1 MGRKKSKNKIY
12 NKKHQIIQVILY
24 IKDNNLKHKTKL
36 YQPKVEFYLTQKFIN
51 LKNWCNKK
59 KSNKKWKTNWERERE
74 RGKIFCVRKLCI
86 EWKRKCQIY
95 SKILKIRRVKIKEDK
110 KVEKEWY

>member
-1 MGRKKSKNKIY
+1 MKKSKNKIY

-51 LKNWCNKK
+51 LKN
-59 KSNKKWKTNWERERE
+59 
-74 RGKIFCVRKLCI
+74 
-86 EWKRKCQIY
+86 
-95 SKILKIRRVKIKEDK
+95 
-110 KVEKEWY
+110 

>member
-74 RGKIFCVRKLCI
+74 GEVTFFVW
-86 EWKRKCQIY
+86 ENY
-95 SKILKIRRVKIKEDK
+95 A
-110 KVEKEWY
+110 

>member
-59 KSNKKWKTNWERERE
+59 KNQTKNEKKIERERE
-74 RGKIFCVRKLCI
+74 RER
-86 EWKRKCQIY
+86 
-95 SKILKIRRVKIKEDK
+95 
-110 KVEKEWY
+110 